1 MIVSVARL
9 EEEGLVK
16 TICFDDESDGKI
28 KAAIEKKFPHL
39 KNKDWG
45 FYKIENLKLVR
56 ANIPIIKC
64 RFDDLK
70 G

>member
-1 MIVSVARL
+1 MNNQSQKNILS
-9 EEEGLVK
+9 
-16 TICFDDESDGKI
+16 
-28 KAAIEKKFPHL
+28 PHL

-56 ANIPIIKC
+56 ADIPVIKC

>member
-1 MIVSVARL
+1 MFARKQCFPDNKSSEKMCCGR
-9 EEEGLVK
+9 EEN
-16 TICFDDESDGKI
+16 
-28 KAAIEKKFPHL
+28 FPHF

-56 ANIPIIKC
+56 ADIPIIKC